1 MCKKKPTMIHSQC
14 DTHPQFESQL
24 KLVHNLNTVKQTT
37 TEILMEETNPVKQ
50 TPHKVSNT
58 NKPWL
63 TTSSNTSY
71 DHHSARPPAREP
83 STYWIR
89 ETPITYQYSVPIANR
104 YTTLSSCQ
112 EQQPT
117 SEITS
122 PPRPMTV
129 KNRKYAK
136 RSPKRKKVTYHQRP
150 IRTSPPN
157 KHNLQERRGNDDDDS
172 EINYIPTIINGIT
185 DMTQMSQLNSRNKV
199 SVYNLL
205 SELEKP

>member
-1 MCKKKPTMIHSQC
+1 MTEIINILKEEAKYDRTVNHDQRTYSECVKKPTMIHSQC

-50 TPHKVSNT
+50 TPHKVSN
-58 NKPWL
+58 KPWL

-83 STYWIR
+83 STYGIH

-112 EQQPT
+112 EQQST

-122 PPRPMTV
+122 PPRSMTV

-136 RSPKRKKVTYHQRP
+136 RSPKGKKNNNVSPETNKDFP
-150 IRTSPPN
+150 IKQT
-157 KHNLQERRGNDDDDS
+157 
-172 EINYIPTIINGIT
+172 
-185 DMTQMSQLNSRNKV
+185 
-199 SVYNLL
+199 
-205 SELEKP
+205 